1 MERPTRGASGRA
13 RPLDHDVQ
21 GLHVLARRR
30 RRAAH
35 GRDDRTPDPTR
46 PGGARR
52 AAVRDHQHRRCR
64 EEPDRRARE
73 RPQGAR
79 GVHQRPLNDAC
90 LHWRALPVSFRPPP
104 RADFALLA
112 KWLALPHV
120 APWWSDEPT
129 VTALEA
135 SYGPSVDGTDPTE
148 GFIVELEGRPV
159 GFIQRYRL
167 DDYPPWAQAL
177 GIEHGAGID
186 YLL

>member
-1 MERPTRGASGRA
+1 
-13 RPLDHDVQ
+13 
-21 GLHVLARRR
+21 LA
-30 RRAAH
+30 
-35 GRDDRTPDPTR
+35 
-46 PGGARR
+46 
-52 AAVRDHQHRRCR
+52 
-64 EEPDRRARE
+64 
-73 RPQGAR
+73 
-79 GVHQRPLNDAC
+79 
-90 LHWRALPVSFRPPP
+90 VSFRPLE
-104 RADFALLA
+104 RTDFALLV

-148 GFIVELEGRPV
+148 GFIIELEDRPV

-186 YLL
+186 YLIGAPELIGVGLGPVIVSSFTTLTFERYPDVERMGVAVQQANHRSWRALEKSGYERVFEGMIDSDDPSDAGPSYVYVRSR